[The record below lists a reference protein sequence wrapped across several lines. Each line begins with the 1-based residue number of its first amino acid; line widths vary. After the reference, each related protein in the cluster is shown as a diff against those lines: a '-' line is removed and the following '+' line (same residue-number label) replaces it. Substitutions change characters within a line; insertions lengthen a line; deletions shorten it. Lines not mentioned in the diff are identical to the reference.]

1 MSIKIIENNKKI
13 IKLEIV
19 IDLESEN
26 FLETEEKI
34 MDKVNE
40 VGQTL
45 TKEALKNLD
54 IKETVLSI
62 NEQRHYAKE
71 VKKISDPL
79 WRSRIS

>member
-1 MSIKIIENNKKI
+1 MTIKIIENNKKT

-26 FLETEEKI
+26 FLETEERI

-40 VGQTL
+40 IGQTL
-45 TKEALKNLD
+45 TKEALKKLD

-62 NEQRHYAKE
+62 NEQNHYAKE
-71 VKKISDPL
+71 VKKNIRPL
-79 WRSRIS
+79 MEK

>member
-1 MSIKIIENNKKI
+1 MSIKIIENNKKT

-26 FLETEEKI
+26 FLETEDRI
-34 MDKVNE
+34 MNKVNE

-45 TKEALKNLD
+45 TKEALKKLD

-62 NEQRHYAKE
+62 NEQSHYAKE
-71 VKKISDPL
+71 VKKNIRPL
-79 WRSRIS
+79 MER